1 MLAFSIF
8 RNIEFKV
15 RVLRTHPFDV
25 ALGLRLLRPAGTI
38 AQLAEELAVAPSQ
51 VHGSLARLATA
62 SLVRPDGRSANAR
75 ALGEFVLQGVR
86 YAFPATRGVLTLGV
100 PTAYS
105 APALA
110 ALVDATDVLVWPRTG
125 GEKGVRGFSISPL
138 FARATS
144 LPETSPETYR
154 LLTLVDALRIGDPRT
169 RNAAREL
176 LEVAFGWRAAAE
188 PSA

>member
-1 MLAFSIF
+1 M
-8 RNIEFKV
+8 
-15 RVLRTHPFDV
+15 RVPRTLPFDV

-38 AQLAEELAVAPSQ
+38 AQLADELAVVPSQ
-51 VHGSLARLATA
+51 IHGALGRLALA
-62 SLVRPDGRSANAR
+62 GLVRPDGRSANAR

-86 YAFPATRGVLTLGV
+86 YAFPAVRGALSSGV

-110 ALVDATDVLVWPRTG
+110 ALVDATDVVVWPRAVAEG
-125 GEKGVRGFSISPL
+125 GVRGFALAPL
-138 FARATS
+138 YARATR

-176 LEVAFGWRAAAE
+176 LEIALGWRAASVA
-188 PSA
+188 SA

>member
-1 MLAFSIF
+1 MRI
-8 RNIEFKV
+8 R
-15 RVLRTHPFDV
+15 RTHPFDI

-38 AQLAEELAVAPSQ
+38 AQLAAEMAVAPSQ
-51 VHGSLARLATA
+51 VHAALGRLADA
-62 SLVRPDGRSANAR
+62 GLVRPDGRSANAR
-75 ALGEFVLQGVR
+75 ALGEFVLLGVR
-86 YAFPATRGVLTLGV
+86 YAFPASRGALTTGV

-110 ALVDATDVLVWPRTG
+110 SVVDATDVVVWPQAG
-125 GEKGVRGFSISPL
+125 AKDAVRGFALAPL
-138 FARATS
+138 YRRAAR

-176 LEVAFGWRAAAE
+176 LEVALGWRAAA
-188 PSA
+188 ADV